1 MWRKAYAKFMRQRSR
16 LEVVQRMVQLGIS
29 VDSKRR
35 MFIGNLEVYDTALAR
50 AAGVDRRVV
59 RNTINQVFEDPE
71 LREIFTKVRP
81 VGTSLVEI
89 AGLLG
94 YSVLVVSADPYK
106 PGVIA
111 GVAKALS
118 ESGIVIRQALADDPD
133 MTQDPKL
140 TLVVEG
146 KVPVSVLSKI
156 QEIGS
161 VKSIT
166 LLK

>member
-1 MWRKAYAKFMRQRSR
+1 MRQRSR
-16 LEVVQRMVQLGIS
+16 LEVVQKMVQLGIS
-29 VDSKRR
+29 IDSKRR
-35 MFIGNLEVYDTALAR
+35 MFIGNLQVYDTALAR
-50 AAGVDRRVV
+50 AVGVDRRVV
-59 RNTINQVFEDPE
+59 RNTINQIFEDSE
-71 LREIFTKVRP
+71 LREIFTKVKP

-94 YSVLVVSADPYK
+94 YTVLVISADPYK

-111 GVAKALS
+111 GVTNALANS
-118 ESGIVIRQALADDPD
+118 DIVIRQALADDPD

-146 KVPVSVLSKI
+146 KVPPLVLSKI
-156 QEIGS
+156 QEIES

-166 LLK
+166 ILK

>member
-1 MWRKAYAKFMRQRSR
+1 
-16 LEVVQRMVQLGIS
+16 MVQLGVS
-29 VDSKRR
+29 VDNKRR

-50 AAGVDRRVV
+50 AAAVDRRVV
-59 RNTINQVFEDPE
+59 RNTINQIYEDKE
-71 LREIFTKVRP
+71 LRDIFTKVRP

-111 GVAKALS
+111 GVTSALS
-118 ESGIVIRQALADDPD
+118 GAGIVIRQALADDPD

-146 KVPVSVLSKI
+146 KVPHSVLSKI
-156 QEIGS
+156 QEIDS
-161 VKSIT
+161 IRSIT

>member
-1 MWRKAYAKFMRQRSR
+1 MWRKAYAKFMRQKGR
-16 LEVVQRMVQLGIS
+16 LEVVRRMVQLGIS
-29 VDSKRR
+29 VDNKRR
-35 MFIGNLEVYDTALAR
+35 MFIGNLEVYDTAMAR
-50 AAGVDRRVV
+50 ATGVDRRVV
-59 RNTINQVFEDPE
+59 RNTRNQIFEDKE
-71 LREIFTKVRP
+71 LRDIFTKVKP

-94 YSVLVVSADPYK
+94 YTVLVVSADPYR

-111 GVAKALS
+111 GVTSALS
-118 ESGIVIRQALADDPD
+118 KAGIVIRQALADDPD

-146 KVPVSVLSKI
+146 KVPHAVLSRI
-156 QEIGS
+156 QETDS
-161 VKSIT
+161 VRSIT

>member
-1 MWRKAYAKFMRQRSR
+1 M
-16 LEVVQRMVQLGIS
+16 VVQRMVQLGIS

-59 RNTINQVFEDPE
+59 RNTINQIFEDLE
-71 LREIFTKVRP
+71 LREIFTRVRP

-111 GVAKALS
+111 GVTNALNEAS
-118 ESGIVIRQALADDPD
+118 IVIRQALADDPD

-146 KVPVSVLSKI
+146 KVPASVLSKL
-156 QEIGS
+156 QEIES

-166 LLK
+166 ILK